1 MRAFFEAI
9 QWLFENV
16 LFVPH
21 DFLRKLELSSW
32 FGANSINWIFM
43 LICSGAMYYWIKQLQ
58 LHKANNE
65 EYQDTTAHSFL
76 TK

>member
-16 LFVPH
+16 LFLPH
-21 DFLRKLELSSW
+21 NYLRKLELVCWS
-32 FGANSINWIFM
+32 GANIMNWIFM
-43 LICSGAMYYWIKQLQ
+43 LICAGAMIYWVKQLQ

-65 EYQDTTAHSFL
+65 EFQDTTAHSFL